1 MKIMSTSLAQIPFRY
16 RETDTP
22 TGVSRDTAKRL
33 ASVLGLDETQTIH
46 LAMRQLADKHLP
58 RYEADNGMVTARQL
72 ERIRRA
78 AGDRKPTKVK
88 SSLF

>member
-1 MKIMSTSLAQIPFRY
+1 MASSVAQIPFRF
-16 RETDTP
+16 READTP
-22 TGVSRDTAKRL
+22 TGVSRETAKRL
-33 ASVLGLDETQTIH
+33 AAVLGLDETQTIH

-58 RYEADNGMVTARQL
+58 RYEPDNGMVTARQL

-78 AGDRKPTKVK
+78 AGHRKPTKIK